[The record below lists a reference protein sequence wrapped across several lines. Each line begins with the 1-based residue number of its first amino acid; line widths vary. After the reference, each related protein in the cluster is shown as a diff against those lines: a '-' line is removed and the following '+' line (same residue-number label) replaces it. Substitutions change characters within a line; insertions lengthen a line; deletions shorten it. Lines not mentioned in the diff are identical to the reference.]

1 MRTPQI
7 TEPGTTD
14 AHVLQHVPQ
23 ILLDLCWEQ
32 EGDVTHEGSEFR
44 QFTGYQ
50 DNQRLIQV
58 SLSKLAN

>member
-7 TEPGTTD
+7 TGPGATD
-14 AHVLQHVPQ
+14 THVLQHVQ
-23 ILLDLCWEQ
+23 RSSGICWEQ
-32 EGDVTHEGSEFR
+32 EGDVTHEGSEFH